1 MFLWLLVRLNNLSC
15 VVAVCIVFS
24 CSRCK
29 ISSCL
34 SSALSI
40 IVLIQFPS
48 PTFPCPPSAPKV
60 SGALCSFP
68 GKSASLHP
76 WSPYLFISPS
86 LQSLV
91 FLGGH
96 SLKMSQFHHSW
107 FAVISSPFSS
117 LAPSLS
123 ASSSL
128 HFFLLTSSLQPLSLH
143 RFPGPGICQGPS
155 QSPFPCLYLI
165 CSWRKQHTFLD
176 LVTAW
181 IILGFLL
188 LYSNKI
194 GL

>member
-86 LQSLV
+86 LQSLG

-107 FAVISSPFSS
+107 FAVIFLTFFFISPQ
-117 LAPSLS
+117 SLS
-123 ASSSL
+123 LFLSSFLPS
-128 HFFLLTSSLQPLSLH
+128 HFITSATLLAQISWPRHLSRPQPIALSLPISDLQLEKITYL
-143 RFPGPGICQGPS
+143 PGLGNSVDYPGLFAS
-155 QSPFPCLYLI
+155 LF
-165 CSWRKQHTFLD
+165 K
-176 LVTAW
+176 
-181 IILGFLL
+181 
-188 LYSNKI
+188 
-194 GL
+194 